1 MLTKDEKLTSSREY
15 GEKKAIESIWNHAI
29 ASANILHV
37 ISFCFL
43 SKENENGKAFT
54 MRFFFTSQGYL
65 YFTYRIHSIGI
76 LQEKNNL
83 DFYGAKKK
91 GKESSSSKGF
101 FVTIRQTILYF
112 VLYSLRTW
120 GEISTSGTNT
130 SIIDWGT
137 QYFVEYLF
145 FFLTQIHWSN
155 HCPG

>member
-54 MRFFFTSQGYL
+54 MRFFFTLQRYL

-76 LQEKNNL
+76 FARKEQLGLLWREEE
-83 DFYGAKKK
+83 KKK
-91 GKESSSSKGF
+91 VVPAKGF
-101 FVTIRQTILYF
+101 LSRYVRLFCILYCIPYVPEVRF
-112 VLYSLRTW
+112 PL
-120 GEISTSGTNT
+120 
-130 SIIDWGT
+130 
-137 QYFVEYLF
+137 
-145 FFLTQIHWSN
+145 
-155 HCPG
+155 PGRIRLS